1 MTPVKRKDSPVEL
14 SSDSEDSLIE
24 KTPLKIRRVTVPAL
38 SRGIAHI
45 TPRRSSIIVSPSKTA
60 SVASL
65 PSSQPLRLSA
75 QERSQ
80 RLQFYMNQIPK
91 GLETMPESEIRS
103 HVKSLLSQSVQEIK
117 ETQES
122 LNDQVMTAD
131 PLRKELIDFLLV
143 VTDDVIAE
151 LETIRPAEN
160 RRMSMREENMRTPI
174 KSPKKIPLS
183 QENDLAE
190 QVLQAIE
197 NDRILSN
204 EVKAK
209 QVVLFDRIA
218 SCI

>member
-1 MTPVKRKDSPVEL
+1 MS
-14 SSDSEDSLIE
+14 
-24 KTPLKIRRVTVPAL
+24 
-38 SRGIAHI
+38 
-45 TPRRSSIIVSPSKTA
+45 
-60 SVASL
+60 
-65 PSSQPLRLSA
+65 
-75 QERSQ
+75 
-80 RLQFYMNQIPK
+80 
-91 GLETMPESEIRS
+91 ESEIRS

-160 RRMSMREENMRTPI
+160 RRMSMREENLRTPI
-174 KSPKKIPLS
+174 KSPKKTPLS
-183 QENDLAE
+183 QESDLAE

-218 SCI
+218 SCV